1 MTSPSPRGRGN
12 ALWDGCRSARKEL
25 RFSSRWK
32 SAAAGPGQFKAAA
45 ACPAAVGPPALR
57 PAQRIEG
64 PAQGGP
70 GVQGPSWALTG
81 QADAVPV
88 TPRV

>member
-1 MTSPSPRGRGN
+1 MRLSLRAQRAAFQFALEISSTSPDR
-12 ALWDGCRSARKEL
+12 
-25 RFSSRWK
+25 
-32 SAAAGPGQFKAAA
+32 FKAAA
-45 ACPAAVGPPALR
+45 ACPTAVGPPAPR
-57 PAQRIEG
+57 PARRIAG